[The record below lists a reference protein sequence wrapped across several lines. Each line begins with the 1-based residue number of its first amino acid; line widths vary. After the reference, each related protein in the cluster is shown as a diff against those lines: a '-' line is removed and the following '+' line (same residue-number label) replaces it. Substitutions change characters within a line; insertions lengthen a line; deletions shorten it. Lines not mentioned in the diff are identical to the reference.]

1 MNHTKNDIPAKK
13 RATLCNLLN
22 ERLADL
28 LDLGLQAKQAHW
40 NVKGPQF
47 ISLHELFD
55 SVAGDVAGFV
65 DDVAE
70 RITAL
75 GGTAEG
81 TLQVVSKRTSLKSY
95 PTDIT
100 SGRDHVD
107 TLSTAMAQVGKLVR
121 AAIDQADKLEDAD
134 TADLFTGIS
143 RELDKKLWFVE
154 AHLQNDK

>member
-1 MNHTKNDIPAKK
+1 MNPTKNDIPAKK
-13 RATLCNLLN
+13 RSALCNLLN
-22 ERLADL
+22 QRLSDL

-55 SVAGDVAGFV
+55 SVASDVSGFV

-81 TLQVVSKRTSLKSY
+81 TLQVVS
-95 PTDIT
+95 
-100 SGRDHVD
+100 
-107 TLSTAMAQVGKLVR
+107 
-121 AAIDQADKLEDAD
+121 
-134 TADLFTGIS
+134 
-143 RELDKKLWFVE
+143 
-154 AHLQNDK
+154 

>member
-1 MNHTKNDIPAKK
+1 MNPTKNDIPAKK
-13 RATLCNLLN
+13 RAALCNLLN
-22 ERLADL
+22 ERLVDL

-55 SVAGDVAGFV
+55 SVASDVSGFV

-100 SGRDHVD
+100 RGRDHVD
-107 TLSTAMAQVGKLVR
+107 ALSTAMAHVGKLVR
-121 AAIDQADKLEDAD
+121 AAIEQAVKLEDAD